1 MGESGAGREGDRGSI
16 EQDLCRCSSSAP
28 CPAIAQRIAG
38 GRAQRQ
44 PLMTRTPHKHAR
56 AHAYRTLHAARCTLH
71 AARCRARGRRQREG
85 CRLSHHAETPIG
97 RFWYDLWPLELEY
110 ARISSLITRPSSCAM
125 VRLKVAPMAGGAGN
139 TEGQRVVPLTS

>member
-1 MGESGAGREGDRGSI
+1 MFKFGPLPHHRTTHCRGP
-16 EQDLCRCSSSAP
+16 SSETATDD
-28 CPAIAQRIAG
+28 AHATQ
-38 GRAQRQ
+38 
-44 PLMTRTPHKHAR
+44 TRAR
-56 AHAYRTLHAARCTLH
+56 ARISHAARCTLH
-71 AARCRARGRRQREG
+71 AAPRCCGRARGGRQREG